1 MTAMT
6 QTTQP
11 SDTRTEPARSPR
23 QYDSPLRRQQ
33 AADTRDSI
41 VVAGCEILQNSSVRD
56 WRALTIRGVARR
68 AGVNERTVYRYFVN
82 ERGLHDAV
90 MRRREQQAGVE
101 LSGMKLDDIAEV
113 AARIFA
119 QVASYPIA
127 PKPPLDPTLTET
139 AQRQRQALHDA
150 VAAWTDE
157 WAPAERQAAAA
168 MFDVMWSVATFERLV
183 VDWEV
188 DRDQAIRTITWTIRL
203 IEEAVRQGRG
213 PGLSAPA
220 SSDALSE

>member
-11 SDTRTEPARSPR
+11 SDTTTEPPRSPR

-41 VVAGCEILQNSSVRD
+41 IVAGCEILQNSSVRD

-90 MRRREQQAGVE
+90 MHRREQQAGVD
-101 LSGMKLDDIAEV
+101 LAGVRLDNIAEV

-119 QVASYPIA
+119 QVASYPIT
-127 PKPPLDPTLTET
+127 PKPPLDPTLSEA
-139 AQRQRQALHDA
+139 AQRQRDALHDA
-150 VAAWTDE
+150 VSEWTAD

-183 VDWEV
+183 VDWGV
-188 DRDQAIRTITWTIRL
+188 DRDQAISTITWTIRL

-213 PGLSAPA
+213 PGLSAPPA
-220 SSDALSE
+220 EDGVSE